1 MENISYKDFLN
12 FLASDLNEVEY
23 FGCDKT
29 SLMSLKDYLLELK
42 QKKEEFD
49 KLVSEPLKSIKSKN
63 KWVIDVVPRY
73 DGYLDGVL
81 IRGKNDPVLGIGID
95 PAMAAAQGKKAS
107 DYILTGGMVITPFH
121 NLKFKNRI
129 KVLENSQDEI
139 REIDT
144 IARNLNFINEEF
156 NTVSGKFEIQSSE
169 YDECDI
175 DCFDWPIVRVI
186 LSTGEL
192 QGMKPFMS
200 PKTFYKK
207 EGIYPK
213 TLTLEERE
221 KLVKKLYIKR

>member
-1 MENISYKDFLN
+1 MERISYKDFLD
-12 FLASDLNEVEY
+12 FLCSDLNEVEY

-29 SLMSLKDYLLELK
+29 SLILLKDYLLELK

-81 IRGKNDPVLGIGID
+81 IRGKNDPVLGVGIY
-95 PAMAAAQGKKAS
+95 PEMAKLQGKKAN

-129 KVLENSQDEI
+129 KVLDNSQDEI

-144 IARNLNFINEEF
+144 IARKLNFINEVF
-156 NTVSGKFEIQSSE
+156 NTASGKFKIKSSK
-169 YDECDI
+169 YDECDV
-175 DCFDWPIVRVI
+175 DCFDWPIIRAI

-192 QGMKPFMS
+192 QEVKPFMS
-200 PKTFYKK
+200 RETFYEK

-213 TLTLEERE
+213 PLTLEERE
-221 KLVKKLYIKR
+221 KLVKKLYIKY

>member
-1 MENISYKDFLN
+1 MKNISYKEFLD

-29 SLMSLKDYLLELK
+29 SLILLKDYLLELK
-42 QKKEEFD
+42 EKKERFD

-81 IRGKNDPVLGIGID
+81 IRGKNDPVLGVGIATSMD
-95 PAMAAAQGKKAS
+95 AVQDKKTS
-107 DYILTGGMVITPFH
+107 VYTLTGGMLITPFH
-121 NLKFKNRI
+121 KLKYKNRI
-129 KVLENSQDEI
+129 KVLDNSQDEI

-156 NTVSGKFEIQSSE
+156 NTVSGKFGIESTE

-175 DCFDWPIVRVI
+175 NCFDWPIVRVI
-186 LSTGEL
+186 PSTGEL
-192 QGMKPFMS
+192 KEMKTFMS
-200 PKTFYKK
+200 PEIFYKK
-207 EGIYPK
+207 EGFYPK
-213 TLTLEERE
+213 TLTLKERE

>member
-1 MENISYKDFLN
+1 MESISYKDFLN

-29 SLMSLKDYLLELK
+29 SLISLKDYLLELK

-49 KLVSEPLKSIKSKN
+49 KLVSEPLKAIKSKN

-81 IRGKNDPVLGIGID
+81 IRGKNDPVLGVGID

-107 DYILTGGMVITPFH
+107 NYILTGGMVITPFH

-139 REIDT
+139 CEIDA
-144 IARNLNFINEEF
+144 IARNLNFIKEEF
-156 NTVSGKFEIQSSE
+156 NTVSGKFEIESSE

-192 QGMKPFMS
+192 QGVKPFMS
-200 PKTFYKK
+200 PETFYKK

-213 TLTLEERE
+213 PLTLDERE